1 MTKSD
6 KMSTTVETE
15 IREETETD
23 TSNLA
28 TTSASKS
35 VSVMQTTHINK
46 RPHPRFEVNAGWW
59 RPRLQRRRR
68 LAGADATGL
77 IVSLEAA
84 LPKAVDVP
92 GPERGRSQRRSGNA

>member
-1 MTKSD
+1 
-6 KMSTTVETE
+6 MSTTVETE

-46 RPHPRFEVNAGWW
+46 CPHPRFEVNSGVVETTLTTKETACGCRCNWTD
-59 RPRLQRRRR
+59 RIPGGCVAESGRRTRTGTR
-68 LAGADATGL
+68 TISATKWECL
-77 IVSLEAA
+77 RVF
-84 LPKAVDVP
+84 
-92 GPERGRSQRRSGNA
+92 